1 MGFFLFKIPTFGNS
15 IRLPLF
21 VPSARQKIF
30 FMRKNFLLLISML
43 FISVLAAAQ
52 SDYKVVFDLTSKDS
66 LDQQAVIR
74 WLKEIVAASSDA
86 KMEVVMYAKG
96 VTMATKEKSAVA
108 DAVTQLATNKNI
120 SFKVCAV
127 ALKNQG
133 IDKSQLLPGVEVVPD
148 GIYEIISKQRDGW
161 GYIKAK
167 N

>member
-1 MGFFLFKIPTFGNS
+1 
-15 IRLPLF
+15 
-21 VPSARQKIF
+21 
-30 FMRKNFLLLISML
+30 MRKNFLLLISML